1 MTEINHRDD
10 HFGLLGLPRQF
21 DLDQQ
26 ALTAA
31 YRELQRSVHPDR
43 YAGKSERERRIA
55 VQKSSQIN
63 EAYDTLKSLTRRAAY
78 LLKLS
83 GHSVDTSNT
92 SFTDSNFLMQQI
104 TLREELSELDQ
115 AKDPEAALDTFYRD
129 VDEAIAEHTA
139 EFQRGFE
146 AEEFDLAK
154 DEYAKLQ
161 FLEKLRSEAE
171 RKEGELLDY

>member
-1 MTEINHRDD
+1 MTEIDHRDD
-10 HFGLLGLPRQF
+10 HFALLGLPRQF
-21 DLDQQ
+21 DLDQG

-83 GHSVDTSNT
+83 GHSVDGSNT

-104 TLREELSELDQ
+104 TLREELAELEG
-115 AKDPEAALDTFYRD
+115 ASDPEAALDAFYRD
-129 VDEAIAEHTA
+129 VDGAIAEHTA
-139 EFQRGFE
+139 AFQRGFE
-146 AEEFDLAK
+146 DGDYAAAK